1 MHCSNA
7 LVQLT
12 AKLLQPSF
20 PILKQPTCVLSFQ
33 ARPILSNLDLKACK
47 FYSVQSTDEAEY
59 EVARKWYSEF
69 NDSTIPKKIARTT
82 YVHSGG
88 AGGQKVNKTA
98 SKANT
103 VWSMKDLEAI
113 LPSIISKGLRRGT
126 HYQQRVKHL
135 QNSANIARLKMKK
148 QHGDKKKSRSV
159 RLHYIRLSEEP
170 R

>member
-88 AGGQKVNKTA
+88 AGGQKVNKYVEPI
-98 SKANT
+98 NT
-103 VWSMKDLEAI
+103 MK
-113 LPSIISKGLRRGT
+113 ISKCSWPLEL
-126 HYQQRVKHL
+126 L
-135 QNSANIARLKMKK
+135 QKRILFGR
-148 QHGDKKKSRSV
+148 
-159 RLHYIRLSEEP
+159 
-170 R
+170 